1 VYTARLDIVGLMDN
15 AGNSNDSINRM
26 INQKNGGGI
35 TFFSFWQNGR
45 QQKLGALHT
54 TIFFYSF

>member
-1 VYTARLDIVGLMDN
+1 MDN

-45 QQKLGALHT
+45 QKKLGALHT